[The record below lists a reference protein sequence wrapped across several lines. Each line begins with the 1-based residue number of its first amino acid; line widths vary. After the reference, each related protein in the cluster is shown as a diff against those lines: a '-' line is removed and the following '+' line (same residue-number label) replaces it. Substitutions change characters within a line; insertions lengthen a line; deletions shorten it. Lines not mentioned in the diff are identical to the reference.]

1 MGGVLFV
8 VMPFGALE
16 APQVGVSTMK
26 AQLIRHGLACDIAY
40 LNFPFAAALGP
51 ENYQE
56 IINYAGTLFLGEWL
70 FAQNLFPDSLDHQ
83 GYIDNILIKG
93 GGFDAAKVQRLLDWT
108 HLIEPFLSFC
118 LDQVEWERYEI
129 IGFTTMFEQ
138 NLASLAL
145 AKRLKERYPDKIVV
159 MGGANCAGPMGR
171 QLHETF
177 PFLDFVFT
185 GEADL
190 VFPELARRLLAGE
203 PWQNGLTGF
212 VYRQGKHSVDS
223 GPAPLLRD
231 LDALPYPNYE
241 DYVHHLHFTP
251 VTPPHKVQMVL
262 ETSRGCWWGEKN
274 HCRFCGLHDHELP
287 YRAKTPQRA
296 LAEILH
302 LAGRYGFPNIMPV
315 DNILNLSYFKTL
327 LPELRRRRPGIS
339 LFYETKANLKKEQ
352 VQLLRE
358 AGVTRIQP
366 GIESFSANVLKLM
379 HKGVTP
385 WQNIQLLKWCRQYQ
399 IDAAWNLLYGFP
411 GENSQ
416 DYRDTLEIVQ
426 AISHLHPPMAY
437 GWIGLHRFSPM
448 FQAPEKFNLR
458 HIRPLA
464 AYDYL
469 YPFPAAV
476 RENLAYFFDFDFD
489 GKEKTE
495 YWFQPVKAAVELWQ
509 AQSEQIRLEV
519 CHQDSQGM
527 TVLDTRPHRAADY
540 HHFHPW
546 EAAILTYCDEPK
558 TLAQLQT
565 FLAAQRPPAAAPESR
580 LLSFLEEQRAKRLLL
595 KFDEK
600 YLNLILLEPP
610 TTQAGGAFWT
620 R

>member
-26 AQLIRHGLACDIAY
+26 SQLLRQGIACDIAY

-51 ENYQE
+51 DNYQE
-56 IINYAGTLFLGEWL
+56 IINYAGTLFIGEWL

-83 GYIDNILIKG
+83 GYIDNILIRG
-93 GGFDAAKVQRLLDWT
+93 GGFDAAKVQQILDWT
-108 HLIEPFLSFC
+108 HLVEPFLTFC
-118 LDQVEWERYEI
+118 LEQVEWERYDI
-129 IGFTTMFEQ
+129 VGFTTMFEQ
-138 NLASLAL
+138 NLPSLAL
-145 AKRLKERYPDKIVV
+145 AKRLKERHPDKIIV

-171 QLHETF
+171 QLHQAF

-190 VFPELARRLLAGE
+190 VFPELARRLIHGE
-203 PWQNGLTGF
+203 PWQNGLRGF
-212 VYRQGKHSVDS
+212 VYRQGRASIDT

-231 LDALPYPNYE
+231 LDILPYPNY
-241 DYVHHLHFTP
+241 DDFVQHWRFTP
-251 VTPPHKVQMVL
+251 ITPARKVQMVL

-274 HCRFCGLHDHELP
+274 HCRFCGLNNHELP
-287 YRAKTPQRA
+287 YRAKSPERA
-296 LAEILH
+296 MAEIMH
-302 LAGRYGFPNIMPV
+302 LAGRYGFPEIMPV
-315 DNILNLSYFKTL
+315 DNILNMSYFKTL
-327 LPELRRRRPGIS
+327 LPALRGRQPGIR

-358 AGVTRIQP
+358 AGVRRIQP

-385 WQNIQLLKWCRQYQ
+385 WQNIQLLKWCRQYEV
-399 IDAAWNLLYGFP
+399 DVAWNLLYGFP

-448 FQAPEKFNLR
+448 FQNPEHYHLR
-458 HIRPLA
+458 QIRPLA
-464 AYDYL
+464 AYAHL
-469 YPFPAAV
+469 YPFPEAV
-476 RENLAYFFDFDFD
+476 RRNLAYFFEFDFD

-495 YWFQPVKAAVELWQ
+495 YWFQPIKAAVELWQ
-509 AQSEQIRLEV
+509 AQSESICLAV
-519 CHQDSQGM
+519 SQRDGQGI
-527 TVLDTRPHRAADY
+527 TVLDTRPHRLADR
-540 HHFHPW
+540 FRFNQW
-546 EAAILTYCDEPK
+546 EAAVLEYCDEPR
-558 TLAQLQT
+558 TLAQVQA
-565 FLAAQRPPAAAPESR
+565 FLAALTPPAAYDPTWLGA
-580 LLSFLEEQRAKRLLL
+580 FLEEQRYHRLLL
-595 KFDEK
+595 KFGDN
-600 YLNLILLEPP
+600 YLNLILLHPP
-610 TTQAGGAFWT
+610 AGQARGAFWT

>member
-1 MGGVLFV
+1 MGSVLFV

-26 AQLIRHGLACDIAY
+26 AQLRRHGLACDIAY

-51 ENYQE
+51 DNYQE

-70 FAQNLFPDSLDHQ
+70 FAQNLFPASLDHQ

-108 HLIEPFLSFC
+108 HLIEPFLNFC
-118 LDQVEWERYEI
+118 LAEVAWERYEI

-145 AKRLKERYPDKIVV
+145 AKRLKERYPDKILVI
-159 MGGANCAGPMGR
+159 GGANCAGPMGR
-171 QLHETF
+171 QLHQAF

-212 VYRQGKHSVDS
+212 VYRQGQQSVDT

-231 LDALPYPNYE
+231 LDALPYPQYE
-241 DYVHHLHFTP
+241 DFVHHLHFTP
-251 VTPPHKVQMVL
+251 VTPWHKVQMVL

-287 YRAKTPQRA
+287 YRTKTPPRA

-302 LAGRYGFPNIMPV
+302 LASRYGFTNIMPV
-315 DNILNLSYFKTL
+315 DNILNLAFFKTL
-327 LPELRRRRPGIS
+327 LPELRRRQPGLS

-379 HKGVTP
+379 HKGVKP

-399 IDAAWNLLYGFP
+399 VDAAWNLLYGFP

-448 FQAPEKFNLR
+448 FHEPERFQLR

-464 AYDYL
+464 AYEYL

-489 GKEKTE
+489 GKEKAE
-495 YWFQPVKAAVELWQ
+495 SWFQPVKAAVEIWQ
-509 AQSEQIRLEV
+509 AQSEEIRLEV
-519 CHQDSQGM
+519 CHRDSQGM
-527 TVLDTRPHRAADY
+527 TVLDTRPHRLADY
-540 HHFHPW
+540 HYFHPW
-546 EAAILTYCDEPK
+546 EAAILAYCDEPK
-558 TLAQLQT
+558 TEAQIQS
-565 FLAAQRPPAAAPESR
+565 FLASQWLPGAHPAAWLP
-580 LLSFLEEQRAKRLLL
+580 SFLEEQRAKRLLWH
-595 KFDEK
+595 FDQK

-610 TTQAGGAFWT
+610 AASAGGAFWT